1 MGKISSYL
9 DFSTLTSKNLK
20 KRRKNKETNGWETSG
35 ILNQKNRKN
44 NLAKTTLTSL
54 IYDWTYN

>member
-20 KRRKNKETNGWETSG
+20 KRRKNKETNGWETSE
-35 ILNQKNRKN
+35 ILTQKNRKN
-44 NLAKTTLTSL
+44 NQAKTTLTSL